1 MSLCVVDGL
10 HCRCQPPEVPC
21 DGVVKLNA
29 EIERLTKEIAAL
41 RDRLEMHY
49 TDGKGNRVEFDEP
62 SMDGISCRDETIKLQ
77 DNHIRRMA
85 RYETAMKGEIAAKD
99 ATISAAVR
107 GESIACDA
115 LRQRIAEKDAE
126 IATLKAQLQT
136 HMIAPQAA
144 GDKK

>member
-29 EIERLTKEIAAL
+29 EIER
-41 RDRLEMHY
+41 
-49 TDGKGNRVEFDEP
+49 
-62 SMDGISCRDETIKLQ
+62 
-77 DNHIRRMA
+77 
-85 RYETAMKGEIAAKD
+85 MKGEIAAKD

-115 LRQRIAEKDAE
+115 LRQRIAQKDAE
-126 IATLKAQLQT
+126 IAALNAQVAAYG
-136 HMIAPQAA
+136 IEIDDAPQAT
-144 GDKK
+144 DRNIEFPKK